1 MHDHPSVGSDDDNE
15 FNVNDGDDLE
25 DDDSNDDVHNSFDD
39 DSIENDDLGEV
50 RDSLSVRAS
59 GS

>member
-25 DDDSNDDVHNSFDD
+25 DDDS
-39 DSIENDDLGEV
+39 IENDNLGEV